1 MKNLLSLIVITLV
14 LSGCAKKYIQVFETK
29 STNTEKQAD
38 FFVYETDTLKI
49 TYSFWAEKGV
59 LSFAVYNKLDQPI
72 YIDWKKSSFIDNS
85 NKLNYW
91 VDEERSNSIKYFGS
105 YFYDGPLL
113 KTGYSISESIGISSA
128 SKIKIER
135 ITFIPPKSN
144 YYRSQFYLLPVH
156 SYKFGLNTPDSTVQR
171 NDKPKKETIIYSKD
185 FQKKNSPL
193 TFRNFL
199 TFSLSEEFKNEFFI
213 DNNFYLSNMK
223 EMDYRHFKYLKRD
236 EKNMWVKNENGYYIY
251 ERPFKKSTSFYLYV
265 PNNATIKYRKDFKL
279 P

>member
-105 YFYDGPLL
+105 YFY
-113 KTGYSISESIGISSA
+113 
-128 SKIKIER
+128 
-135 ITFIPPKSN
+135 
-144 YYRSQFYLLPVH
+144 
-156 SYKFGLNTPDSTVQR
+156 
-171 NDKPKKETIIYSKD
+171 
-185 FQKKNSPL
+185 
-193 TFRNFL
+193 
-199 TFSLSEEFKNEFFI
+199 
-213 DNNFYLSNMK
+213 
-223 EMDYRHFKYLKRD
+223 
-236 EKNMWVKNENGYYIY
+236 
-251 ERPFKKSTSFYLYV
+251 
-265 PNNATIKYRKDFKL
+265 KL
-279 P
+279 